1 MIQRIYYEQSS
12 SAAFQLSKFHFKS
25 CAIILSTSA
34 AVKLSSESLTV
45 HSLTERSQSQ
55 ISKQHNEMEF
65 FRMTF

>member
-1 MIQRIYYEQSS
+1 MSFFRFEIHRKS
-12 SAAFQLSKFHFKS
+12 FSKENINFD
-25 CAIILSTSA
+25 ILECF
-34 AVKLSSESLTV
+34 VMLHDSLTG